1 MHNEKMP
8 FYFGIAVGIAVIS
21 TVGFFTLLI
30 GGSGISLK
38 WDGAS
43 SGSAAAA
50 GSTAKAKVPK
60 FEACLADT
68 VAAAKVEADF
78 QEGGSI
84 GVRGTPAT
92 FINGYLISGAYPY
105 EQVKAVIDEALA
117 GKESKEDYLKG
128 DDGKITKY
136 NVPGLKDNEPYH
148 GNQNATVFIAEYS
161 DYQCPFCLRFEPTV
175 EQMLKEYGDKITFVY
190 RNFPLSFH
198 ENAKPAA
205 IAAECASMQGKFWE
219 MHDKLF
225 TLSSANTLTKDAYI
239 QAAGELKLK

>member
-8 FYFGIAVGIAVIS
+8 FYFGIAVGVAVIS
-21 TVGFFTLLI
+21 TIGFFTLLI

-43 SGSAAAA
+43 SGSAVAT
-50 GSTAKAKVPK
+50 GSTAKAKVPQ

-68 VAAAKVEADF
+68 VAANKVEADF

-105 EQVKAVIDEALA
+105 EQVKAVIDDALA
-117 GKESKEDYLKG
+117 GRESTQEYLKG
-128 DDGKITKY
+128 DDDKITKY
-136 NVPGLKDNEPYH
+136 NVPTLKDGEPFK
-148 GNQNATVFIAEYS
+148 GKKEARVFIAEYS
-161 DYQCPFCLRFEPTV
+161 DFECPFCLRFEPTV
-175 EQMLKEYGDKITFVY
+175 EQILAEYGDRITFVY
-190 RNFPLSFH
+190 RHFPLSFH

-205 IAAECASMQGKFWE
+205 IAAECASLQGKFWE
-219 MHDKLF
+219 MHGKLF
-225 TLSSANTLTKDAYI
+225 ELSSKNSLNKDSYL
-239 QAAGELKLK
+239 QAASELKLK